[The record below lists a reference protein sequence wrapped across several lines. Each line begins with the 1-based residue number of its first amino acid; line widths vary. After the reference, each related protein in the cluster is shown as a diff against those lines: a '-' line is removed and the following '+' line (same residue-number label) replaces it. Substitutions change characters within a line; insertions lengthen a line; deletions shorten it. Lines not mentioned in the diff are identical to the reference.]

1 MDVKDKDWKDLADRS
16 EDLNENLES
25 LAGDFVGK
33 SNGKWTNAIKMRG
46 LLRSLKG
53 FGSLRGK
60 EQIFCR
66 ITNSQKFKS
75 YLSANSG
82 YSTWKI

>member
-33 SNGKWTNAIKMRG
+33 SNGK
-46 LLRSLKG
+46 
-53 FGSLRGK
+53 
-60 EQIFCR
+60 
-66 ITNSQKFKS
+66 
-75 YLSANSG
+75 
-82 YSTWKI
+82 